1 MMIIMKAN
9 ATPQQVEAVIEQ
21 VKATGLNVHLS
32 QGVEATII
40 GAIGE
45 THNIPTERFES
56 LDGVDL
62 VQRITQP
69 YKLASRQFHPDDS
82 IISMNGFAV
91 GGNEIAVIAGPC
103 SVESRSQILET
114 AQAVK
119 EAGASAL
126 RGGVFK
132 PRTSPYSFQG
142 LGEEGLELLAEAREA
157 TGLPIVVEIMSQV
170 QIDVMVKYVD
180 VLQVGAR
187 NMQNFN
193 LLRAI
198 GETRTA
204 VLLKRGLS
212 ATVEELL
219 MSAEYVLA
227 GGNQRVMLCER
238 GIRTFET
245 STRNTT
251 DINASNQVLVV
262 RLAKGNK
269 SRVIPLSDYI
279 ASIFKYYI
287 RKTRS
292 KFLKPE
298 NPSDVFL
305 LNDQGRR
312 MTGAMMNKRLKSIIK
327 STHNNKLIKKQI
339 TLHCLRHS
347 IATHLIDKGIG
358 VEFVQQFLGHSDI
371 DTTNLYAIQRKR
383 HSSIIQAMR

>member
-9 ATPQQVEAVIEQ
+9 ATPQQVEAVIASIKE
-21 VKATGLNVHLS
+21 AGLNVHLS

-45 THNIPTERFES
+45 THNIPVERFEG
-56 LDGVDL
+56 LDGVDI

-69 YKLASRQFHPDDS
+69 YKLASRQFHPEDS
-82 IISMNGFAV
+82 VIPLSNFAV
-91 GGNEIAVIAGPC
+91 GGNEIAVMAGPC
-103 SVESRSQILET
+103 SVESRSQIIET
-114 AQAVK
+114 AIAVK

-132 PRTSPYSFQG
+132 PRTSPYAFQG
-142 LGEEGLELLAEAREA
+142 LGEEGLELLAEAREK

-170 QIDVMVKYVD
+170 QLDVMEKYVD
-180 VLQVGAR
+180 VFQVGAR

-219 MSAEYVLA
+219 MSAEYILA

-251 DINASNQVLVV
+251 DINAIPVLKN
-262 RLAKGNK
+262 L
-269 SRVIPLSDYI
+269 
-279 ASIFKYYI
+279 
-287 RKTRS
+287 
-292 KFLKPE
+292 
-298 NPSDVFL
+298 
-305 LNDQGRR
+305 
-312 MTGAMMNKRLKSIIK
+312 
-327 STHNNKLIKKQI
+327 
-339 TLHCLRHS
+339 
-347 IATHLIDKGIG
+347 THLPVILDPSHSTGHANYVAAIARAGIAAG
-358 VEFVQQFLGHSDI
+358 ADGLIIEVHPDPAKAGSDGK
-371 DTTNLYAIQRKR
+371 Q
-383 HSSIIQAMR
+383 

>member
-9 ATPQQVEAVIEQ
+9 ATPQEVEAVIAQIKEM
-21 VKATGLNVHLS
+21 GLAVHLS

-45 THNIPTERFES
+45 THNIPMERFEG
-56 LDGVDL
+56 LDGVDI

-69 YKLASRQFHPDDS
+69 YKLASRQFHPEDS
-82 IISMNGFAV
+82 VIPLSRFSV

-103 SVESRSQILET
+103 SVESRSQIIET
-114 AQAVK
+114 AIAVK

-132 PRTSPYSFQG
+132 PRTSPYAFQG
-142 LGEEGLELLAEAREA
+142 LGEEGLELLAEAREK

-170 QIDVMVKYVD
+170 QLDVMEKYVD
-180 VLQVGAR
+180 VFQVGAR

-219 MSAEYVLA
+219 MSAEYILA

-251 DINASNQVLVV
+251 DINAIPVLKNLTHLPVILDPSHSTGHANYV
-262 RLAKGNK
+262 AAIARAGIAAGADGLIIEVHPDPAKA
-269 SRVIPLSDYI
+269 VSDGKQ
-279 ASIFKYYI
+279 S
-287 RKTRS
+287 
-292 KFLKPE
+292 LKPE
-298 NPSDVFL
+298 KFAEMVK
-305 LNDQGRR
+305 QVGQIAQIMGRR
-312 MTGAMMNKRLKSIIK
+312 LATAQGDIQPLK
-327 STHNNKLIKKQI
+327 QGW
-339 TLHCLRHS
+339 
-347 IATHLIDKGIG
+347 A
-358 VEFVQQFLGHSDI
+358 
-371 DTTNLYAIQRKR
+371 
-383 HSSIIQAMR
+383 